1 MVWYVSY
8 IVTQTSTKVLERVQ
22 REATPP
28 APQTVWWACALA
40 HPRVG
45 PPPPRFGCRPPAGP
59 TWVGILGLLLSSGPS
74 AAALFPPALCRE
86 QVGLVAVRCF
96 VPPAWIL
103 GTLITYVCCN
113 YCLWLFSFALSV
125 LHFYVGV
132 QKNPQMVLASLAP
145 SSQNSCRRPLRST
158 SLG

>member
-45 PPPPRFGCRPPAGP
+45 PPPP
-59 TWVGILGLLLSSGPS
+59 VS
-74 AAALFPPALCRE
+74 AA
-86 QVGLVAVRCF
+86 
-96 VPPAWIL
+96 
-103 GTLITYVCCN
+103 
-113 YCLWLFSFALSV
+113 V
-125 LHFYVGV
+125 L
-132 QKNPQMVLASLAP
+132 QLAP
-145 SSQNSCRRPLRST
+145 LGWGFWGFSCPRVHQLLHYFLLPFAENK
-158 SLG
+158 